1 MDISLELQL
10 VEHNKAEKLVN
21 WLVVVVSQLE
31 VLLALVAALDH
42 TANPVNFLWCLMQS
56 VATEEQPI

>member
-1 MDISLELQL
+1 